1 MILYVKRK
9 FGIGGLEVPLNFCYT
24 IFSILSIN
32 IVGEANIRVV
42 LYSLQ
47 EKISTQ
53 KIMKLTIQPKEE
65 FYIKNG
71 TQEIKKW
78 IKYVTSTPI
87 VDGSQQLLDNNW
99 VAFRHKWCNRPTVGA
114 VAAAGAGI
122 VGEKIIGGIENVY
135 AGNISPEALAAM
147 NGLSSGVVAE
157 MGNIVNGLTL
167 GLLNNINNFV
177 KNNGHL
183 YE

>member
-1 MILYVKRK
+1 MKRIALILFFPFFAVLTGCASTKSITIVDSGGHPIGNCYVYVKQENMLYPNSSDL
-9 FGIGGLEVPLNFCYT
+9 FIADQSGTVTVSYNGLVHFYVGKEGFFVSSFWL
-24 IFSILSIN
+24 
-32 IVGEANIRVV
+32 VGEANIRVV

-87 VDGSQQLLDNNW
+87 VDGSQQLLDNN
-99 VAFRHKWCNRPTVGA
+99 
-114 VAAAGAGI
+114 
-122 VGEKIIGGIENVY
+122 
-135 AGNISPEALAAM
+135 
-147 NGLSSGVVAE
+147 
-157 MGNIVNGLTL
+157 
-167 GLLNNINNFV
+167 
-177 KNNGHL
+177 
-183 YE
+183 